1 MKKVLIFG
9 SNGFVGPYLSKELS
23 SRGLDVYESDI
34 STTTNSKN
42 NKYFPCDIAN
52 SLAVFELINLIKPNF
67 IVNLAA
73 ISSVSSSW
81 NKPQLTYQINVIG
94 AINIL
99 DSLIKQNNL
108 SCKVL
113 IVGSSEEYKPSD
125 KPLSEDS
132 PLDSNNPYGLSK
144 ESQEKIAN
152 LYSSKYGIPV
162 IFTRS
167 FNHTGVGQK
176 DNFVIPSFCK
186 QVVDIEKGKAKNEIL
201 VGNLDAIRDFSDVRD
216 IVSAYGDLIENKTCG
231 VFNVGSG
238 FAYSIKEILDKII
251 SKSTVSINYKIDK
264 SKIRPLDTPYI
275 CCSKN
280 KLNQKFKYKIDDTI
294 EWIILN
300 DRKN

>member
-9 SNGFVGPYLSKELS
+9 SNGFVGPYLTKELS
-23 SRGLDVYESDI
+23 SRGFDVYESDI
-34 STTTNSKN
+34 SAATNLKSNNYFSCDITNSV
-42 NKYFPCDIAN
+42 
-52 SLAVFELINLIKPNF
+52 AVFNLISQVKPNY

-81 NKPQLTYQINVIG
+81 KKPQLTYQINVG
-94 AINIL
+94 GTINLL
-99 DSLIKQNNL
+99 DSLVKQNNF

-113 IVGSSEEYKPSD
+113 IIGSSEEYKQSN

-144 ESQEKIAN
+144 ESQEKIAD
-152 LYSSKYGIPV
+152 LYSSKYRIPV

-176 DNFVIPSFCK
+176 ETFVIPSFCK
-186 QVVDIEKGKAKNEIL
+186 QVVDIEKRKAKNELL

-216 IVSAYGDLIENKTCG
+216 IVSAYANLLENESNG

-238 FAYSIKEILDKII
+238 IAYSIKEILEKII
-251 SKSTVSINYKIDK
+251 SKSTLRINYKVDK

-280 KLNQKFKYKIDDTI
+280 KLNQKFKYKIDDTL

>member
-34 STTTNSKN
+34 STTTDSKR
-42 NKYFPCDIAN
+42 NKYFACDITN
-52 SLAVFELINLIKPNF
+52 SFAVFKLINQIKPNF

-73 ISSVSSSW
+73 VSSVSSSW
-81 NKPQLTYQINVIG
+81 KNPQLTYQINVVG

-113 IVGSSEEYKPSD
+113 IVGSSEEYKPSN
-125 KPLSEDS
+125 KPLSENS

-144 ESQEKIAN
+144 ESQEKIAT

-216 IVSAYGDLIENKTCG
+216 IVSTYADLLENETCG

-238 FAYSIKEILDKII
+238 LAYSIKDILNKTI
-251 SKSTVSINYKIDK
+251 SKSTIRITYKIDK

-275 CCSKN
+275 CCNKN
-280 KLNQKFKYKIDDTI
+280 KLNQSFKYKIDDTI
-294 EWIILN
+294 EWILLY

>member
-23 SRGLDVYESDI
+23 SRGFDVYESDI
-34 STTTNSKN
+34 STTTNSKSN
-42 NKYFPCDIAN
+42 NYFSCDITN
-52 SLAVFELINLIKPNF
+52 SSAVFNLINQVKPNY
-67 IVNLAA
+67 IINLAA

-81 NKPQLTYQINVIG
+81 KKPQLTYQINVG
-94 AINIL
+94 GTINLL
-99 DSLIKQNNL
+99 DSLVKQNNL

-113 IVGSSEEYKPSD
+113 IVGSSEEYKQSN

-144 ESQEKIAN
+144 EAQEKIAG

-176 DNFVIPSFCK
+176 ASFVIPSFCK
-186 QVVDIEKGKAKNEIL
+186 QVVDIEIGKVKNELL

-216 IVSAYGDLIENKTCG
+216 IVSAYASLLENESNG
-231 VFNVGSG
+231 IFNVGSG
-238 FAYSIKEILDKII
+238 IAYSIKEILEKII
-251 SKSTVSINYKIDK
+251 SKSTININYKVDK
-264 SKIRPLDTPYI
+264 DKIRPLDTPYI

-280 KLNQKFKYKIDDTI
+280 KINANFKYKIDDTI
-294 EWIILN
+294 TWILSFL
-300 DRKN
+300 RRE

>member
-23 SRGLDVYESDI
+23 SRGFDVYESDI
-34 STTTNSKN
+34 STTTNSKSN
-42 NKYFPCDIAN
+42 NYFSCDITN
-52 SLAVFELINLIKPNF
+52 SSAVFNLINQVKPNY
-67 IVNLAA
+67 IINLAA

-81 NKPQLTYQINVIG
+81 KKPQLTYQINVG
-94 AINIL
+94 GTINLL
-99 DSLIKQNNL
+99 DSLVKQNNL

-113 IVGSSEEYKPSD
+113 IVGSSEEYKQSN

-144 ESQEKIAN
+144 EAQEKIAG

-176 DNFVIPSFCK
+176 ASFVIPSFCK
-186 QVVDIEKGKAKNEIL
+186 QVVDIEKGKSKSELL

-216 IVSAYGDLIENKTCG
+216 IVSAYADLLENENRG

-238 FAYSIKEILDKII
+238 IAHSIKEILEKII
-251 SKSTVSINYKIDK
+251 SKSNIDINYKVDK

-275 CCSKN
+275 CCGKN
-280 KLNQKFKYKIDDTI
+280 KINSNFKYKIDDTI

>member
-23 SRGLDVYESDI
+23 SRGLNVYESDI
-34 STTTNSKN
+34 STTTNLKRDH
-42 NKYFPCDIAN
+42 YFSCDITN
-52 SLAVFELINLIKPNF
+52 SGAVFDLISQVKPNY

-81 NKPQLTYQINVIG
+81 KKPQLTYQINVG
-94 AINIL
+94 GTINLL
-99 DSLIKQNNL
+99 DSLVKQNNL
-108 SCKVL
+108 PCKVL
-113 IVGSSEEYKPSD
+113 IVGSSEEYKQSN

-144 ESQEKIAN
+144 ESQEKIAG
-152 LYSSKYGIPV
+152 LYSSKHGIPI

-176 DNFVIPSFCK
+176 ETFVIPSFCK
-186 QVVDIEKGKAKNEIL
+186 QVVDIEKGKAKNELL

-216 IVSAYGDLIENKTCG
+216 IVSAYADLLENENSG

-238 FAYSIKEILDKII
+238 IAYSIKEILEKII
-251 SKSTVSINYKIDK
+251 SKSTLSINYKMDK

-280 KLNQKFKYKIDDTI
+280 KINVNFRYKIDDTI
-294 EWIILN
+294 TWILSFL
-300 DRKN
+300 RGK

>member
-1 MKKVLIFG
+1 MKRALIFG
-9 SNGFVGPYLSKELS
+9 SNGFVGPYLTKELS
-23 SRGLDVYESDI
+23 SRGFDVYESDI
-34 STTTNSKN
+34 SSSKNLETNSF
-42 NKYFPCDIAN
+42 FPCDITN
-52 SLAVFELINLIKPNF
+52 SSTVFNLINQVKPNY

-81 NKPQLTYQINVIG
+81 KKPQLTYKINVG
-94 AINIL
+94 GTINLL
-99 DSLIKQNNL
+99 DSLVKQNNL

-113 IVGSSEEYKPSD
+113 IVGSSEEYKQSN

-144 ESQEKIAN
+144 ESQEKIAG
-152 LYSSKYGIPV
+152 LYSTKYGIPV

-176 DNFVIPSFCK
+176 ETFVIPSFCK
-186 QVVDIEKGKAKNEIL
+186 QVVDIEKGKAKNELL

-216 IVSAYGDLIENKTCG
+216 IVSAYANLLENESNG

-238 FAYSIKEILDKII
+238 IAHSIKEILEKII
-251 SKSTVSINYKIDK
+251 SKSNIDINYKVDK
-264 SKIRPLDTPYI
+264 NKIRPLDTPYI

-280 KLNQKFKYKIDDTI
+280 KINSNFEYKIDDTI
-294 EWIILN
+294 EWILSN
-300 DRKN
+300 YRER